1 MNTKMRN
8 LTLAAAALAAL
19 TVIAP
24 KATAQP
30 WKGFPLPPS
39 PHQVREMFQERHGSP
54 RNQAPGHA
62 YGNYGR
68 GSYGGGYGRGAY
80 GGGYRGPAV
89 GYGRGYYGG
98 YEHRYVA
105 PVRPYVRGYGG
116 GYGYGAPYRTYAG
129 FRFYSSCPGP
139 GYVYIADLGWAL
151 PPFLGAV
158 WVPGYSDIDGLW
170 VEGYWR

>member
-1 MNTKMRN
+1 MNTTMRN
-8 LTLAAAALAAL
+8 LTLTAAALAAL

-24 KATAQP
+24 KAAAQP

-68 GSYGGGYGRGAY
+68 GSNGGGYGHESYGTYGHGGYGHGGYGGYRGAY
-80 GGGYRGPAV
+80 GY
-89 GYGRGYYGG
+89 
-98 YEHRYVA
+98 RYVA
-105 PVRPYVRGYGG
+105 PVRPYVR
-116 GYGYGAPYRTYAG
+116 YGYGAAPYRLYSG
-129 FRFYSSCPGP
+129 FRFYSACPGP
-139 GYVYIADLGWAL
+139 GYVYIADLGWVL

-158 WVPGYSDIDGLW
+158 WVPGHYDIG
-170 VEGYWR
+170 GYWVDGFWQ